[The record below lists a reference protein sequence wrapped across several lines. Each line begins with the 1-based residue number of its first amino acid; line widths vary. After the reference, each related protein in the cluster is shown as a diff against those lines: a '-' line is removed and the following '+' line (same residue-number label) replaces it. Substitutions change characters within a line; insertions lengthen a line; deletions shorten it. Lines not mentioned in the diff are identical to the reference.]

1 MIKKNILQNYIKSI
15 STIVFNQKQVWFV
28 ALTILLLIYIFLK
41 NNINYSNKLTFKEET
56 STYSYNINIPEIT
69 LEGKDISQLNQ
80 YIKLYSTTK
89 INQLKS
95 LAEDLKENPHDFNLN
110 LSINYEIYTSN
121 LNILSIKIIANSI
134 DTKEHSEITTY
145 NIYLK
150 NSTLIDFNDIFSSSI
165 YIFLTNYIQKTLK
178 DKILL
183 EEITVNTDK
192 IFFYF
197 KDNTLFIIY
206 PEYVLS
212 PLIKDQTIIEI
223 TEKNYIYIFLKIF

>member
-1 MIKKNILQNYIKSI
+1 
-15 STIVFNQKQVWFV
+15 VC
-28 ALTILLLIYIFLK
+28 
-41 NNINYSNKLTFKEET
+41 
-56 STYSYNINIPEIT
+56 
-69 LEGKDISQLNQ
+69 
-80 YIKLYSTTK
+80 
-89 INQLKS
+89 
-95 LAEDLKENPHDFNLN
+95 
-110 LSINYEIYTSN
+110 
-121 LNILSIKIIANSI
+121 
-134 DTKEHSEITTY
+134 
-145 NIYLK
+145 
-150 NSTLIDFNDIFSSSI
+150 NDIFSSSI

-223 TEKNYIYIFLKIF
+223 TENDYKQFLILK

>member
-223 TEKNYIYIFLKIF
+223 TENDYKQFLILK

>member
-192 IFFYF
+192 IIFYF
-197 KDNTLFIIY
+197 KYKFIFS
-206 PEYVLS
+206 L
-212 PLIKDQTIIEI
+212 
-223 TEKNYIYIFLKIF
+223 N

>member
-15 STIVFNQKQVWFV
+15 FTIVFNQKQVWFV

-150 NSTLIDFNDIFSSSI
+150 NSTLIDFNDVFSSSI

-223 TEKNYIYIFLKIF
+223 TENDYKQFLILK

>member
-150 NSTLIDFNDIFSSSI
+150 NSTLIDFNDVFSSSI

-223 TEKNYIYIFLKIF
+223 TENDYKQFLILK

>member
-95 LAEDLKENPHDFNLN
+95 LAEDLRENPHDFNLN

-150 NSTLIDFNDIFSSSI
+150 NSTLIDFNDVFSSSI

-223 TEKNYIYIFLKIF
+223 TENDYKQFLILK

>member
-150 NSTLIDFNDIFSSSI
+150 KSTLIDFNDIFSSSI

-192 IFFYF
+192 SFFYF
-197 KDNTLFIIY
+197 KDNKLFIIY

-223 TEKNYIYIFLKIF
+223 TENDYKQFLILK

>member
-1 MIKKNILQNYIKSI
+1 MIKKNILQNYIKSL

-80 YIKLYSTTK
+80 YIKLYSTTQ
-89 INQLKS
+89 INQLKN

-192 IFFYF
+192 SFFYF

-212 PLIKDQTIIEI
+212 PLIKDQTMIEI
-223 TEKNYIYIFLKIF
+223 TENDYKQFLILK

>member
-15 STIVFNQKQVWFV
+15 FTIVFNQKQVWFV

-121 LNILSIKIIANSI
+121 LNILSIKIIANNI

-150 NSTLIDFNDIFSSSI
+150 NSTLIDFNDVFSSSI

-192 IFFYF
+192 SLFYF
-197 KDNTLFIIY
+197 KDNKLFIIY

-223 TEKNYIYIFLKIF
+223 TENDYKQFLILK

>member
-212 PLIKDQTIIEI
+212 PLIKDQSIIEI
-223 TEKNYIYIFLKIF
+223 TENDYKQFLILK

>member
-192 IFFYF
+192 SFFYF

-223 TEKNYIYIFLKIF
+223 TENDYKQFLILK